1 MVTDLVGDVCLNPA
15 QTFTPNGPLRK
26 GMETPETIR
35 TAYTD
40 FVLETGSQPVSVF
53 AFAKKLGMAEADFYT
68 QYGSFDAIEADIW
81 LTFFDDT
88 RQKLEADPTYQ
99 TYSVREKLL
108 AFYYTWIEGL
118 KAQRSFVVYSVG
130 RLRAG
135 AAPGMRSAR
144 PGPAAAIGSNSRTL
158 QPFRNAF
165 FDFIRDLLAEGRE
178 SREVEPRPFV
188 TDRYSSALWAQTL
201 FLLDF
206 WVRDVSRNFEQ
217 TDTAIEKSV
226 NTAFDLIGR
235 SPLDSLFDLAKFV
248 YQNR

>member
-1 MVTDLVGDVCLNPA
+1 
-15 QTFTPNGPLRK
+15 
-26 GMETPETIR
+26 METLEKIR
-35 TAYTD
+35 SAYTE
-40 FVLETGSQPVSVF
+40 FVLETGHQPASVF
-53 AFAKKLGMAEADFYT
+53 AFAKKLDIAEADFYT

-135 AAPGMRSAR
+135 ASPGMRPATG
-144 PGPAAAIGSNSRTL
+144 GPAQLGSNNRTL
-158 QPFRNAF
+158 QPFRGAF

-188 TDRYSSALWAQTL
+188 TDRYPAALWAQTL
-201 FLLDF
+201 FVLDF